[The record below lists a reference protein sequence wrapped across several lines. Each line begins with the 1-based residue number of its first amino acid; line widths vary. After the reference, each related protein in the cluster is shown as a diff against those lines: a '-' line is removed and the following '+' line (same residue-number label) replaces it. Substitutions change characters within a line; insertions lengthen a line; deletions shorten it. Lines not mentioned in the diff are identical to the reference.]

1 MVMPKQEDPIHSI
14 VARPWE
20 YEIQS
25 LGFYQS
31 PTGEFETFIDLSLKR
46 GDVLRQLRFY
56 SPHELE
62 IEKGFPAGTG
72 GFCIYDVSARGLE
85 GLGVRVGDFEA
96 SRGAV
101 RFWAREVI
109 EIGQFRRGTDEA

>member
-1 MVMPKQEDPIHSI
+1 MTEKEDPIHSI
-14 VARPWE
+14 VDRPWE

-31 PTGEFETFIDLSLKR
+31 PRGEFEPFIDLTLKK
-46 GDVLRQLRFY
+46 GDVLRHLRFY
-56 SPHELE
+56 NPRDLE
-62 IEKGFPAGTG
+62 IEKGFPAQTG
-72 GFCIYDVSARGLE
+72 GICIYDVSARGSE

-96 SRGAV
+96 SWGAV

-109 EIGQFRRGTDEA
+109 EIGQFQKAHEA